1 MKANLPKL
9 YTQVGNTTPI
19 GNSNINAIGCLT
31 VDAAM
36 AATYFGHAIDPST
49 LAKSVT
55 YQGNLWVW
63 GELTRLFPDI
73 VYKGQVQTPAL
84 LTDAQMNQIKGLI
97 DKGYP
102 VFLQIQ
108 TPIIPEHWML
118 AVDYNG
124 DDFLCADPL
133 KNPPVIH
140 AITDYEISPR
150 TVIYAY
156 AWYEGKLPVQGD
168 ALAECLRQHTVLVTE
183 IDNLKRENKTLTEY
197 KNTHPFTQADLDK
210 AKKDGRASFKTDLI
224 NHLNTMS

>member
-1 MKANLPKL
+1 MKVNLPKL
-9 YTQVGNTTPI
+9 YTQVGNSTPI
-19 GNSNINAIGCLT
+19 GNSTINAIGCLT

-36 AATYFGHAIDPST
+36 AATYFGHSIDPTT
-49 LAKSVT
+49 LARSVT
-55 YQGNLWVW
+55 YQGNLWIW
-63 GELTRLFPDI
+63 SELTRLFPDI
-73 VYKGQVQTPAL
+73 IYKGQVFTPSL

-108 TPIIPEHWML
+108 TPSIPEHWML

-140 AITDYEISPR
+140 PITDYGISPR

-156 AWYEGKLPVQGD
+156 AWYEGKLPTSGD

-183 IDNLKRENKTLTEY
+183 NDNLKRDNKALTEY
-197 KNTHPFTQADLDK
+197 KNTHPYTQADLDK
-210 AKKDGRASFKTDLI
+210 AKKDGRASFKADLI